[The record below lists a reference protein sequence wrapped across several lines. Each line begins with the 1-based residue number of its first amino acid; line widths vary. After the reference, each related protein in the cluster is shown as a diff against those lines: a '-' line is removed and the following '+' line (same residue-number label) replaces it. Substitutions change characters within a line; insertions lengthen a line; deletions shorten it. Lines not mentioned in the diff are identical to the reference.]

1 MRDFELY
8 KFVVC
13 TDAGLS
19 SDANCRFNNFGER
32 SFITTQSIKKL
43 KRSLKEW
50 SLDCK
55 GWQLEGSKKVYDIS
69 EIEDTPENRNRIF
82 YKQMLVEGYIPN
94 YTRTELT
101 DALHDN
107 AGFRTD
113 NELTTPKAMAG
124 IIRRSKGL

>member
-1 MRDFELY
+1 MNSMIAYHVIQDV
-8 KFVVC
+8 KQ
-13 TDAGLS
+13 DG
-19 SDANCRFNNFGER
+19 
-32 SFITTQSIKKL
+32 
-43 KRSLKEW
+43 KRSTEIIEKFDNSYTCEEIINILRKMNVR
-50 SLDCK
+50 
-55 GWQLEGSKKVYDIS
+55 KVYD
-69 EIEDTPENRNRIF
+69 
-82 YKQMLVEGYIPN
+82 YGYIPN

>member
-1 MRDFELY
+1 MY
-8 KFVVC
+8 FVEW
-13 TDAGLS
+13 D
-19 SDANCRFNNFGER
+19 GE
-32 SFITTQSIKKL
+32 
-43 KRSLKEW
+43 
-50 SLDCK
+50 
-55 GWQLEGSKKVYDIS
+55 G
-69 EIEDTPENRNRIF
+69 
-82 YKQMLVEGYIPN
+82 GYIPN